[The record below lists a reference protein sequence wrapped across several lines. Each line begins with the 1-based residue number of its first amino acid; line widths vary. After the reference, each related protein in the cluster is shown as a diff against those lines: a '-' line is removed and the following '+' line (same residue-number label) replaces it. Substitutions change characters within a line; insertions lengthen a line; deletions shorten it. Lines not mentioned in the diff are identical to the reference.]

1 MTSAKNQPLRFFL
14 LIALSLMLQ
23 QGLMLADAA
32 VVGNLLGKE
41 LFAAIEVQT
50 ALLRVPISFAAGFSS
65 GITVTLSYL
74 LGKKE
79 KAGSAAVAGLLLS
92 CGIGL
97 IITMGVQLLG
107 QRLLDWMA
115 VPAVIHQASLDY
127 LRVYISGT
135 VFSLLFNA
143 CIGIF
148 HAHQDAKT
156 PLFLM
161 MFSFALNLLLD
172 LLLVPMFPGS
182 LLGAAAATVVSQ
194 AVVAISAVAL
204 LKKRAAL
211 SKPIGTVWKELLSIA
226 KAGFPVGAQ
235 AFVFAAA
242 NAIWQQQLNVL
253 GMEAIA
259 AWSLCNKLDT
269 PVWIA
274 IDSMSVTLTTFCARA
289 YGGDHARSVKGLVHR
304 ICGAGFSAIIV
315 MVLLL
320 LAIPELLGR
329 LIIPDAVVRTDAGG
343 LIRLLA
349 PFYLVYACGESA
361 AALFRS
367 RANTVIPFC
376 AVVLQCAARVGL
388 LFLLPEPR
396 GIRSFVLVYVLSVCL
411 YSLLLTVPV
420 LFRWKNRKLNDAAA
434 SLQQKSGKK
443 SKRAGNKDHLQF

>member
-1 MTSAKNQPLRFFL
+1 MTSAKNRPLRFFL
-14 LIALSLMLQ
+14 LMALSLMLQ
-23 QGLMLADAA
+23 QGLMFADAA

-65 GITVTLSYL
+65 GITVTLSHL

-79 KAGSAAVAGLLLS
+79 KAGSAAVLGLLLS
-92 CGIGL
+92 SGIGL
-97 IITMGVQLLG
+97 IITIVVQLLG

-115 VPAVIHQASLDY
+115 VPTVIHQASLDY

-156 PLFLM
+156 PLILM
-161 MFSFALNLLLD
+161 ALSFIVNLLLD

-194 AVVAISAVAL
+194 AFVAFSAVAL
-204 LKKRAAL
+204 LSKRALL
-211 SKPIGTVWKELLSIA
+211 SKPIGMVWKELLSIA

-242 NAIWQQQLNVL
+242 NAIWQQQLNAL

-274 IDSMSVTLTTFCARA
+274 IDAMSVTLTTFCARA
-289 YGGDHARSVKGLVHR
+289 YGGDHDRSVKDLMHC
-304 ICGAGFSAIIV
+304 ICGAG
-315 MVLLL
+315 
-320 LAIPELLGR
+320 
-329 LIIPDAVVRTDAGG
+329 
-343 LIRLLA
+343 
-349 PFYLVYACGESA
+349 FYLVYACGESA

-367 RANTVIPFC
+367 RANTLIPFF
-376 AVVLQCAARVGL
+376 AIVLQCAARVGL

-396 GIRSFVLVYVLSVCL
+396 GIRSFALSYIFSVCL
-411 YSLLLTVPV
+411 FSFLLVFLV
-420 LFRWKNRKLNDAAA
+420 LICRKGWKHKDMIA
-434 SLQQKSGKK
+434 SQ
-443 SKRAGNKDHLQF
+443 

>member
-1 MTSAKNQPLRFFL
+1 MTSAKNRPLRFFL
-14 LIALSLMLQ
+14 LMALSLMLQ
-23 QGLMLADAA
+23 QGLMFADAA

-65 GITVTLSYL
+65 GITVTLSHL

-79 KAGSAAVAGLLLS
+79 KAGSAAVLVLLLS
-92 CGIGL
+92 SGIGL
-97 IITMGVQLLG
+97 IITIVVQLLG

-115 VPAVIHQASLDY
+115 VPTVIHQASLDY

-156 PLFLM
+156 PLILM
-161 MFSFALNLLLD
+161 ALSFIVNLLLD

-194 AVVAISAVAL
+194 AFVAFSAVAL
-204 LKKRAAL
+204 LSKRALL
-211 SKPIGTVWKELLSIA
+211 SKPIGMVWKELLSIA

-242 NAIWQQQLNVL
+242 NAIWQQQLNAL

-274 IDSMSVTLTTFCARA
+274 IDAMSVTLTTFCARA
-289 YGGDHARSVKGLVHR
+289 YGGDHDRSVKDLMHC
-304 ICGAGFSAIIV
+304 ICGAGFSVIAV

-329 LIIPDAVVRTDAGG
+329 LILPDPSVRSDAGS
-343 LIRLLA
+343 LMRLLA

-367 RANTVIPFC
+367 RANTLIPFF
-376 AVVLQCAARVGL
+376 AIVLQCAARVGL

-396 GIRSFVLVYVLSVCL
+396 GIRSFALSYIFSVCL
-411 YSLLLTVPV
+411 FSFLLVFLV
-420 LFRWKNRKLNDAAA
+420 LICRKGWKHKDMIA
-434 SLQQKSGKK
+434 SQ
-443 SKRAGNKDHLQF
+443 